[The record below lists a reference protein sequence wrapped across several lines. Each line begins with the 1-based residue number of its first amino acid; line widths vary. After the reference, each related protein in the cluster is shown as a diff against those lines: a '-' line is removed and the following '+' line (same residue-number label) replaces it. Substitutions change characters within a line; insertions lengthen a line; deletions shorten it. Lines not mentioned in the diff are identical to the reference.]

1 MRMAWIILMAMAL
14 AAPAAQAGELGSAT
28 EGLAYA
34 RAHCA
39 ECHRVET
46 SGEDTLPGD
55 EAEEAPDFSTIA
67 NTAGMTA
74 RALIVWLQTSHPTMP
89 NLIIPAEERDDVV
102 AYIMSLRQK

>member
-1 MRMAWIILMAMAL
+1 MRRVWSVLISMAL
-14 AAPAAQAGELGSAT
+14 SAPGAVHAAEIGNVAD
-28 EGLAYA
+28 GLAYA

-46 SGEDTLPGD
+46 SD
-55 EAEEAPDFSTIA
+55 ENALSGEEAPDFVTIA
-67 NTAGMTA
+67 NTPGMTE

-89 NLIIPAEERDDVV
+89 DLIIPVEERDDVV